1 MTSFSYVWSC
11 SVQIHV
17 TNKKTDVSK
26 TLPKTS
32 YSTKMITKLQEGLK
46 ESFPRNDGLAYYVSN
61 KYNKIV
67 SSIIFTFDEVRKE
80 LKINVLTT
88 VPLSKSD
95 MKYVEDF
102 ISGQLSDG
110 WGEGFEQIPFHETKT
125 MNYQMFCLWKTLN
138 LKTDMR
144 KKT

>member
-1 MTSFSYVWSC
+1 MM
-11 SVQIHV
+11 
-17 TNKKTDVSK
+17 K
-26 TLPKTS
+26 
-32 YSTKMITKLQEGLK
+32 KLQEGLK
-46 ESFPRNDGLAYYVSN
+46 ASFVRNDGLAYCVSN
-61 KYNKIV
+61 KYSKIV

-88 VPLSKSD
+88 APLSKSD

-125 MNYQMFCLWKTLN
+125 MDYQMFSLWKTLK